1 MAPHAAWIDRDVAF
15 GVVAPSWVAS
25 RVSFAVFAGENPGA
39 TSQRGRCFECG
50 RCGGPTMHTPK
61 APFAAEVP
69 RRSVA
74 RIYDRPGA
82 MALASRP
89 LSLILLAL
97 LSAVVA
103 SVVYFNYYAS

>member
-1 MAPHAAWIDRDVAF
+1 
-15 GVVAPSWVAS
+15 
-25 RVSFAVFAGENPGA
+25 
-39 TSQRGRCFECG
+39 
-50 RCGGPTMHTPK
+50 MHTSK
-61 APFAAEVP
+61 APFTVDVP

-97 LSAVVA
+97 LSAVLA